1 MAKCGCGNQVATTGN
16 KLPAGA
22 RVFVL
27 SGASRQGKSTTLNKL
42 ADYVAS
48 QSGWSHVAGP
58 NPPVVGSPDHKYVFE
73 NKRRSIKVGI
83 STAGDGAKQIKDG
96 FSYFR
101 ANNCHVCFIASKT
114 SGIAI
119 RHIEQECFNDNIVPQ
134 YQFLH
139 GEYSPNWRNQIK
151 VQADVVEQLFSL
163 I

>member
-1 MAKCGCGNQVATTGN
+1 MTKCGCGKKGAATGA

-42 ADYVAS
+42 ADHIMS
-48 QSGWSHVAGP
+48 QWGLPPTDGL
-58 NPPVVGSPDHKYVFE
+58 NPPLIGPADQKYVFV
-73 NKRRSIKVGI
+73 NNQKGVIVGI
-83 STAGDGAKQIKDG
+83 STAGDGAKQITDG

-101 ANNCHVCFIASKT
+101 THGCTVCFIASKT

-139 GEYSPNWRNQIK
+139 GEHVSRNRDT
-151 VQADVVEQLFSL
+151 VQANIIEQLFKM